1 MTNGKQ
7 TQANMNPLII
17 PNLFQVQNHK
27 KFGQDFVPIFNIFW
41 EILQVKNGNYCDRTL
56 LWKMIYND
64 KIWQSINKT
73 NQESKYLQ
81 FCRAKAYYVVQHTF
95 LTEAVLTLL
104 LYKNPAGY
112 CTSIASQVR
121 VSEWIWVQNSKYL
134 YKISLFI
141 SLWWV
146 PHQEYLFYYGEL
158 LTILLTQS
166 LFLWWETHQFRHTFL
181 VRFSPNLFRNLK
193 SPDVTHE
200 WFSWHMQWLY
210 DITKAYFLFRCLN
223 IQKFFKELS
232 FFFCQNYFPA
242 IFLRL
247 SHSDLWYFPL
257 VLSSLF
263 FNCSWGSCSV
273 DLTAS
278 FDIDD
283 ICSEGTFLYVWYIH
297 SILAAA
303 CTHSV
308 HWNRIVALGCL

>member
-146 PHQEYLFYYGEL
+146 PHQEYLFYYGEF
-158 LTILLTQS
+158 LTKSIYS
-166 LFLWWETHQFRHTFL
+166 IM
-181 VRFSPNLFRNLK
+181 VSSSPFCLRNLFSCGEKLTNF
-193 SPDVTHE
+193 VTL
-200 WFSWHMQWLY
+200 SWWDSHRTCFATLNHLTLHMN
-210 DITKAYFLFRCLN
+210 DFHDTCN
-223 IQKFFKELS
+223 D
-232 FFFCQNYFPA
+232 CM
-242 IFLRL
+242 
-247 SHSDLWYFPL
+247 
-257 VLSSLF
+257 
-263 FNCSWGSCSV
+263 
-273 DLTAS
+273 T
-278 FDIDD
+278 
-283 ICSEGTFLYVWYIH
+283 
-297 SILAAA
+297 
-303 CTHSV
+303 
-308 HWNRIVALGCL
+308 